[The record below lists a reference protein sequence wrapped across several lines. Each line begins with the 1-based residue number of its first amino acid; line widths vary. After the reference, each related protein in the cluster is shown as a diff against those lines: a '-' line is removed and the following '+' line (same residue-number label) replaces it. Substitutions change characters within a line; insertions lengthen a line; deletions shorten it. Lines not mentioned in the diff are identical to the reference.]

1 MKLRAG
7 WGKTGNGWVGEYGW
21 RTMFSSTDYNGKP
34 AVYPSQ
40 IGNDQLKWET
50 TVQYDLGL
58 DYGFLKGQRISGTLG
73 FYLKKTDGLLYSF
86 TMAPSTGMNSTRVN
100 FANIENKGVEFD
112 INANIIRTKD
122 WSWSF
127 GFNINKNINKITNLD
142 NDMVSQPGA
151 TWLSNTVIKE
161 GESLGQIYG
170 FETDG
175 IFQSQEEVDY
185 YESLNPDYMYQEEYE
200 YRKTIPGDLKLVDQ
214 NGDGR
219 VNVTRGNYEDMV
231 ILGCSR
237 PDFEGGFNTRLSW
250 KGFSFSLQATYS
262 YGAQKIWSA
271 YGNQFQFAAAN
282 PGNVLDV
289 ALKRWTPEN
298 PNNEYPCM
306 RLNHYANYFTDFTV
320 FDASYLKISNVN
332 LTYKLPQKLIERTK
346 IFSNINLSVSA
357 NDLFTFTSYPGPSPE
372 SWSSNVISGASTD
385 SDVYPDTRTVNFG
398 ISVTIK

>member
-1 MKLRAG
+1 
-7 WGKTGNGWVGEYGW
+7 
-21 RTMFSSTDYNGKP
+21 
-34 AVYPSQ
+34 
-40 IGNDQLKWET
+40 
-50 TVQYDLGL
+50 
-58 DYGFLKGQRISGTLG
+58 
-73 FYLKKTDGLLYSF
+73 
-86 TMAPSTGMNSTRVN
+86 
-100 FANIENKGVEFD
+100 
-112 INANIIRTKD
+112 
-122 WSWSF
+122 
-127 GFNINKNINKITNLD
+127 
-142 NDMVSQPGA
+142 
-151 TWLSNTVIKE
+151 
-161 GESLGQIYG
+161 
-170 FETDG
+170 
-175 IFQSQEEVDY
+175 
-185 YESLNPDYMYQEEYE
+185 MYQEEYE

-346 IFSNINLSVSA
+346 IFSSINLSVSA